1 MHPSHHIPKLYT
13 VKVKGKIT
21 EKQLFRL
28 NSPMS
33 IDGYEIQPAVVRII
47 SMKDEETTL
56 GVTLFEGRNRQ
67 IRKMCEQTGLEIK
80 SLKEPR

>member
-1 MHPSHHIPKLYT
+1 
-13 VKVKGKIT
+13 
-21 EKQLFRL
+21 
-28 NSPMS
+28 MS